1 MALAEGFSRL
11 LSDII
16 GSDINILATC
26 EESLFL
32 FTVCHLAAV
41 HPFLAERGK
50 STIKARG
57 EMGVRSEALNNPKN
71 HLNMCDG
78 ARVSGITGERQ
89 QVLPGLC
96 YSFSAL
102 SLEWNSVRLAQNFLS
117 HSTSVDLKA
126 PSSEIDSARIANWPS
141 YTAAR
146 RSQLW
151 LSLRAQAQGAAAALA
166 VQPPARAWG
175 AELQP
180 GGQHCLK
187 LFLEAADMSE
197 NDYDQSSSGRTAGN
211 NLMQVKRKRGVT
223 NKIKLNVVLPHKP
236 ALVLF
241 LIQHVNN
248 SRTRVISG
256 LQKNKRYRSCH
267 MSGTKSGQDCGYPTS
282 SLGIFKLIDS
292 GILSYFLIRK
302 PRARL
307 CADGE
312 QSCLA
317 GPREEQSEILRRNLE

>member
-1 MALAEGFSRL
+1 MVSQRGSNWPCGSCSSSHIFLITNIELVFDAWYPQRNYGIGYNYAC
-11 LSDII
+11 SDII

-117 HSTSVDLKA
+117 HSTSVDVKA
-126 PSSEIDSARIANWPS
+126 PSSEVP
-141 YTAAR
+141 T
-146 RSQLW
+146 LPTFCPG
-151 LSLRAQAQGAAAALA
+151 LSLDLKSYIST
-166 VQPPARAWG
+166 
-175 AELQP
+175 
-180 GGQHCLK
+180 CLLNGS
-187 LFLEAADMSE
+187 LFLSCC
-197 NDYDQSSSGRTAGN
+197 
-211 NLMQVKRKRGVT
+211 L
-223 NKIKLNVVLPHKP
+223 IKLNSER
-236 ALVLF
+236 F
-241 LIQHVNN
+241 LLN
-248 SRTRVISG
+248 SS
-256 LQKNKRYRSCH
+256 N
-267 MSGTKSGQDCGYPTS
+267 
-282 SLGIFKLIDS
+282 
-292 GILSYFLIRK
+292 
-302 PRARL
+302 
-307 CADGE
+307 
-312 QSCLA
+312 
-317 GPREEQSEILRRNLE
+317 